1 MKFAHEDQDVV
12 RWRSGCNHFGARVE
26 VTPGLLEVGSIASTA
41 AGCSKRLHRQDEW
54 AESIFA
60 SDPKWSRNGRRLKLK
75 AGDDA
80 IVLRRRA

>member
-1 MKFAHEDQDVV
+1 M
-12 RWRSGCNHFGARVE
+12 
-26 VTPGLLEVGSIASTA
+26 
-41 AGCSKRLHRQDEW
+41 GCSKRLHRQDEW
-54 AESIFA
+54 VESIFA